1 MKTAGS
7 RILNGFF
14 IGAFILAL
22 ISPACAFVSGK
33 SGYIEICAS
42 DGSSQ
47 KIEIS
52 EDDAAY
58 ALYALLN
65 ETQDTQENLPSEG
78 DAKKGECGFCFA
90 QSHIT
95 KDMPSADNILF
106 MQRGDVLAV
115 GSGTIAFK
123 AAAIVAYDSR
133 GPPLFI

>member
-1 MKTAGS
+1 MKNTGS
-7 RILNGFF
+7 KILNGFF

-52 EDDAAY
+52 KDDAAY

-65 ETQDTQENLPSEG
+65 ESQDTQENLPSEG
-78 DAKKGECGFCFA
+78 DANKGDCGFCFA
-90 QSHIT
+90 QTHIS
-95 KDMPSADNILF
+95 KDMLSADAVLF
-106 MQRGDVLAV
+106 IQRGDFLAV
-115 GSGTIAFK
+115 GSGTTAFK
-123 AAAIVAYDSR
+123 AAAVNAYYSR